1 MAIKDQLNNQTEM
14 PIVEHL
20 EELREK
26 FIISAIILI
35 SITTICFLEI
45 KHIIYILQQ
54 PANGIKFLQLAP
66 GEYLFSSIKV
76 AIYTGLL
83 ISFPAIAYQLIS
95 FILPGL
101 TRKEIKYILPLII
114 SSITLFF
121 TGIIFSYKVLVPAA
135 IRFLI
140 NYGSDVI
147 EPIWSLEEYFNFIIL
162 LLLTTGISFQVP
174 VIQIILGLMNIISSK
189 QMLKYWK
196 YTIFI
201 ATIFGAIVTPST
213 DPITQIFISSA
224 VLFLYLIG
232 CIILKFL
239 NK

>member
-1 MAIKDQLNNQTEM
+1 MTIQNQNKNQLEM

-26 FIISAIILI
+26 LLI
-35 SITTICFLEI
+35 STIIFIFITIICFIEI
-45 KHIIYILQQ
+45 KNIIYFLQE

-66 GEYLFSSIKV
+66 GEYLFSSIKI
-76 AIYTGLL
+76 AIYTGILFSL
-83 ISFPAIAYQLIS
+83 PITIYQFIS
-95 FILPGL
+95 FIVPGL
-101 TRKEIKYILPLII
+101 TNKEINYIIPIII

-121 TGIIFSYKVLVPAA
+121 IGITFSYKILIPAA
-135 IRFLI
+135 IQFLL
-140 NYGSDVI
+140 NYGSDII
-147 EPIWSLEEYFNFIIL
+147 EPIWSFEEYFNFIIL
-162 LLLTTGISFQVP
+162 LLLSTGISFQIP
-174 VIQIILGLMNIISSK
+174 IIQVILGLFNIISSK

-201 ATIFGAIVTPST
+201 ATILGAIITPST

-224 VLFLYLIG
+224 IVFLYFIG